1 MGNLFDPLFHVPWAT
16 GFFLALLL
24 PLLGSYLRM
33 REEWL
38 AALGLAQMSAA
49 AGLIGFGFGIPI
61 FVAGP
66 LGGAIM
72 ALIKTLS
79 RASNTA
85 YALMILCGWA
95 VTFLVAAN
103 TPLGESLGHS
113 LIDGQIYFVQNAQ
126 CIATFIVLLISL
138 PCLRWMSAYL
148 LRAKLFPH
156 YEKLNEQNAF
166 RWHMG
171 FDLLVAVSMGI
182 ATASV
187 GLVTA
192 FAMVFIPPWVA
203 FSLAQNWRA
212 ALLIAIGFNLAAYT
226 IGFAFALLI
235 DQPYGPLQVAIHL
248 LLGLGIL
255 GFSRL
260 NLAGSK

>member
-1 MGNLFDPLFHVPWAT
+1 MDSLFDPLFHVPWIT

-24 PLLGSYLRM
+24 PILGAYLRM
-33 REEWL
+33 RDEWL

-49 AGLIGFGFGIPI
+49 AGLIGFGFGLPV

-72 ALIKTLS
+72 AIIKTLS

-113 LIDGQIYFVQNAQ
+113 LVDGQIYFVQNTQ
-126 CIATFIVLLISL
+126 CVVTFMVLLISL
-138 PCLRWMSAYL
+138 PCLKWMSSYL

-156 YEKLNEQNAF
+156 YEKLNEQKPF
-166 RWHMG
+166 RWHLG
-171 FDLLVAVSMGI
+171 FDLLVAVNMGI

-187 GLVTA
+187 GLMTA
-192 FAMVFIPPWVA
+192 FAMVFIPPWIA

-212 ALLIAIGFNLAAYT
+212 ALFIAIGFNVIAYT
-226 IGFAFALLI
+226 LGFAFALI
-235 DQPYGPLQVAIHL
+235 MDQPYGPLQVAIHL
-248 LLGLGIL
+248 ILGLGIL
-255 GFSRL
+255 AMAKLYS
-260 NLAGSK
+260 AGKK